1 MGRNRFASQDTTRI
15 ELSDGDW
22 IEVKNELTHGEQAR
36 LNARMYGRVDVGG
49 VATGAVV
56 PGIDLEAM
64 AIETLATWLTAWSF
78 QRAVKKTVVRDG
90 QSVTEEVLEPVA
102 LTRDAIAALDEAT
115 GEEVQGAVARHVQET
130 DRGKATPNG
139 RPRRAARS
147 A

>member
-1 MGRNRFASQDTTRI
+1 MSRNRFASQDTTRI

-49 VATGAVV
+49 VATGTVV
-56 PGIDLEAM
+56 PGIDIEAM
-64 AIETLATWLTAWSF
+64 AIETLAMWLTAWSF
-78 QRAVKKTVVRDG
+78 HRAVKKTVVRDG
-90 QSVTEEVLEPVA
+90 QSVTEEVLEPVE

-115 GEEVQGAVARHVQET
+115 GDEVQGAIGRHIAEH

-139 RPRRAARS
+139 KPKRAVPS
-147 A
+147 G